1 MKPEISEE
9 IISGWRRE
17 FDLEWTRVLVE
28 WDIATDIIP
37 QVKHSAWMIF
47 LSAKNSSH
55 ERILEIQ
62 RESDNHNKSFLN
74 MFEQN
79 EEKAKRILEL
89 EMSLSQQGMWLEDR
103 NAQLHIAEEK
113 LTKRDELLREVIPEI
128 EMRCRNQMSEW
139 LQKAKEQLEQEK

>member
-1 MKPEISEE
+1 VKPEISEE